1 MRNYF
6 ARIKLLYFK
15 KYRKIQHQKFEKNGK
30 LGLIYNSELR
40 REIGGVCASEANS
53 QLSCVLKAMDAATEV
68 DTYQRLSCD
77 HSLLDHLPGGS
88 LPSGVSHEISYPVR
102 FNPNFYA
109 FGAHWLRETRQHF
122 KRINQQPVTGEA
134 DLCRK

>member
-1 MRNYF
+1 M
-6 ARIKLLYFK
+6 
-15 KYRKIQHQKFEKNGK
+15 
-30 LGLIYNSELR
+30 
-40 REIGGVCASEANS
+40 CASEANS
-53 QLSCVLKAMDAATEV
+53 QLSCVLEAMDAAAEV
-68 DTYQRLSCD
+68 DTYQTLSHD

-88 LPSGVSHEISYPVR
+88 IPLPSVISHELSYPAH

-122 KRINQQPVTGEA
+122 KQINQQSVMGEA